1 MTYPNLHFALFGNVF
16 QTKKNQFVAAVIQKL
31 QDLGVKI
38 CVEHQFAAFINNE
51 LKIDLTGC
59 DMFSSTSFSKPIDAA
74 ISIGGDGTFLGT
86 AAQIGTSGIPII
98 GINTGRLGF
107 LADVSPDNIDS
118 ALEALCQGDYV
129 IEERKTLAVRKTTCF
144 RTSTLMP

>member
-1 MTYPNLHFALFGNVF
+1 M
-16 QTKKNQFVAAVIQKL
+16 
-31 QDLGVKI
+31 
-38 CVEHQFAAFINNE
+38 
-51 LKIDLTGC
+51 
-59 DMFSSTSFSKPIDAA
+59 
-74 ISIGGDGTFLGT
+74 GT

>member
-51 LKIDLTGC
+51 L
-59 DMFSSTSFSKPIDAA
+59 
-74 ISIGGDGTFLGT
+74 
-86 AAQIGTSGIPII
+86 
-98 GINTGRLGF
+98 
-107 LADVSPDNIDS
+107 
-118 ALEALCQGDYV
+118 
-129 IEERKTLAVRKTTCF
+129 
-144 RTSTLMP
+144 